1 MLYCNCLEQFNRK
14 LLSIILYL
22 NKKYIEIDKE
32 TKINLAKTRLYE
44 TTIDLFAKCGF
55 GLGQFAPNS

>member
-32 TKINLAKTRLYE
+32 TTMNLAKTRLYE
-44 TTIDLFAKCGF
+44 TTIDLFTKGGF